1 MLSCQG
7 FPGGKF
13 SKVPK
18 GRVSKCDNIFQFG
31 DPDMVKGFRYK
42 LYSTVSDSDQLKK
55 EEKVI
60 FIVIALLLGR
70 SLTIKLSTW
79 QKKQTFCSI
88 SSDHKGIWIS
98 LDLK

>member
-60 FIVIALLLGR
+60 FIFIALLLGR
-70 SLTIKLSTW
+70 SVTIKLSTW
-79 QKKQTFCSI
+79 LKKLKLSVQ
-88 SSDHKGIWIS
+88 S
-98 LDLK
+98 L

>member
-1 MLSCQG
+1 
-7 FPGGKF
+7 
-13 SKVPK
+13 
-18 GRVSKCDNIFQFG
+18 
-31 DPDMVKGFRYK
+31 MVKGFRYK

-88 SSDHKGIWIS
+88 SLDH
-98 LDLK
+98 

>member
-79 QKKQTFCSI
+79 QKKLKLSVQ
-88 SSDHKGIWIS
+88 S
-98 LDLK
+98 L

>member
-1 MLSCQG
+1 
-7 FPGGKF
+7 
-13 SKVPK
+13 
-18 GRVSKCDNIFQFG
+18 
-31 DPDMVKGFRYK
+31 MVKGFRYK

-79 QKKQTFCSI
+79 QKKLKLSVQ
-88 SSDHKGIWIS
+88 S
-98 LDLK
+98 L